1 MPRNNKDFLSESGMS
16 ASNNLSPKQVNPL
29 EKTAGFENPHGKW
42 SFKVGDVVNMAASKG
57 KLNTFNPQIF
67 APQLEGRLGESTEE
81 NRTRTNAVDM
91 SHPIVVLKHP
101 DGTHSL
107 LDGTHRVQNALEK
120 GMKSINAQIVT
131 HKDMQPWQRRSN
143 D

>member
-1 MPRNNKDFLSESGMS
+1 MS
-16 ASNNLSPKQVNPL
+16 VSNNLSPKQVNPL

-42 SFKVGDVVNMAASKG
+42 SFKVGDIVNIAASKG
-57 KLNTFNPQIF
+57 KLKTFNPKIF

-101 DGTHSL
+101 DDTHSL

-120 GMKSINAQIVT
+120 GMKSINARIVT
-131 HKDMQPWQRRSN
+131 HKDMQPWQQKRTDEREE
-143 D
+143 

>member
-1 MPRNNKDFLSESGMS
+1 MS
-16 ASNNLSPKQVNPL
+16 ASNNLSPKQFNPL

-42 SFKVGDVVNMAASKG
+42 SFKVGDIVNMAASKG

-81 NRTRTNAVDM
+81 NRARTNAVDM

-120 GMKSINAQIVT
+120 GMKSINARIVT
-131 HKDMQPWQRRSN
+131 HKDMQPWQQKRTDEREE
-143 D
+143 